1 MRQLVYMSVM
11 LFGMACAMPQQGAQ
25 ITDPNHPLYTKIL
38 SYEAHQTGSN
48 FGLEFFQDDG
58 TAAGQKIG
66 PDGLIYGFYTYIQ
79 EGGNRVKVYWR
90 AGEGVGYEVIG
101 TEGLPTS
108 QLGNL
113 RATINN
119 PAPVTHAPVPV
130 TRRPITQAPI
140 IHRQPATHA
149 PVIVR
154 QPVIPVTPAPIL
166 DLNTP
171 APHRFSGFDYPATL
185 NLERT
190 ATGFVSS
197 LKAT

>member
-119 PAPVTHAPVPV
+119 NPAPVTHAPAIP
-130 TRRPITQAPI
+130 P
-140 IHRQPATHA
+140 QPATHA
-149 PVIVR
+149 TAIVR
-154 QPVIPVTPAPIL
+154 QPIIPVTPAPV
-166 DLNTP
+166 
-171 APHRFSGFDYPATL
+171 PHRF
-185 NLERT
+185 
-190 ATGFVSS
+190 
-197 LKAT
+197 